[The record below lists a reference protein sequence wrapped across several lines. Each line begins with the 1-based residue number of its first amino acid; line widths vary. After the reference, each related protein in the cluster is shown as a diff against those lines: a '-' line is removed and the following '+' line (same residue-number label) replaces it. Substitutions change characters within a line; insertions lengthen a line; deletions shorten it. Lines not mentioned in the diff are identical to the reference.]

1 MQNHLYLYPNIAK
14 VRKGKLTQAELA
26 EQLGIS
32 QQEISRYETGE
43 VKAPINYIIDPAA
56 VCKVSVDQ
64 ILGFNVPT
72 AALSASEQRLLSIY
86 SSLTFVN
93 KIKAEER
100 MQALL
105 DSQS

>member
-32 QQEISRYETGE
+32 QQEVSRYETGG
-43 VKAPINYIIDPAA
+43 VKAPVNYIIDLAA

-64 ILGFNVPT
+64 ILGRDAP
-72 AALSASEQRLLSIY
+72 AEGLSPAEQQLLKLYSALSFE
-86 SSLTFVN
+86 N

-100 MQALL
+100 MRALL
-105 DSQS
+105 DSQK